1 MRSPLQVLVPMIVLL
16 AACSGA
22 AATSSASSV
31 SSAGAAPAAVRAP
44 SPEMLASI
52 ARGDSL
58 FNAGACQRCHG
69 QKGVGAPNGPSLVA
83 GPWLH
88 VDGTQAEIAALIIR
102 GVPREAVTDST
113 RRFPMR
119 ARGGPMNLTDDQV
132 QDLAAYVVSIS
143 RAKRGR

>member
-1 MRSPLQVLVPMIVLL
+1 MRAGVLRLVPVLLLL
-16 AACSGA
+16 AACGGG
-22 AATSSASSV
+22 AATSSAST
-31 SSAGAAPAAVRAP
+31 AGSAPAAVRGP
-44 SPEMLASI
+44 SPEELAAI

-69 QKGVGAPNGPSLVA
+69 QKGVGAQNGPSLVA

-88 VDGTQAEIAALIIR
+88 VDGSQAQIAALIIS
-102 GVPREAVTDST
+102 GVPREAVKDTT

-119 ARGGPMNLTDDQV
+119 ARGGPMNLTDAQA

-143 RAKRGR
+143 RGKTAR